1 MPGFRRLRQ
10 GRGEEAEAESGRV
23 GADGAAAGAEE
34 GHGQVQAHLRGI
46 HDEALQ
52 GGPHGDGKAA
62 NLTLNKLKF
71 GPNYVIYSEDGI
83 YPISA
88 VLLFTF
94 EDCKPI
100 QSIQK
105 TIQNGI
111 ESTL

>member
-71 GPNYVIYSEDGI
+71 GPNYVIYCITYRVSH
-83 YPISA
+83 PIVCEISPCF
-88 VLLFTF
+88 VLELPLP
-94 EDCKPI
+94 CLG
-100 QSIQK
+100 S
-105 TIQNGI
+105 
-111 ESTL
+111 S

>member
-52 GGPHGDGKAA
+52 GGPHGDGRASKM
-62 NLTLNKLKF
+62 TLNKLKF
-71 GPNYVIYSEDGI
+71 GPNYVIYCKVCLKSPGT
-83 YPISA
+83 PIPKPAAPTS
-88 VLLFTF
+88 VPGLLR
-94 EDCKPI
+94 
-100 QSIQK
+100 Q
-105 TIQNGI
+105 
-111 ESTL
+111 TL